1 MKKIAIIG
9 LSTGLIFGM
18 MLFFF
23 VKGVRAHDNETQ
35 KFNGNFPAKQV
46 RELWQVCSFTFQQR
60 HPQLPQPLRWL
71 VCDCYTDII
80 RRDMTP
86 ESAARSN
93 PVQAKEL
100 TVTLIN
106 ECNSIM
112 GAPEIS
118 T

>member
-1 MKKIAIIG
+1 MKKIAMIG

-23 VKGVRAHDNETQ
+23 VKGVRAQDNET
-35 KFNGNFPAKQV
+35 KFNGNFPAKQI

-93 PVQAKEL
+93 PVEAKDL

-106 ECNSIM
+106 ECNGLM
-112 GAPEIS
+112 GAPEIQ